1 MQMNHI
7 AAKTPLNHL
16 ERLHSPRTFDRADC
30 LRRYLALSG
39 NDRFIPRST
48 WYQSFALG
56 FGAGLRR
63 SDADPS
69 ARVERRSGVLGPG
82 AGGSGRESSLHWHL
96 QLLHPGGRGGNPVLC
111 QDQDGYITI
120 HGSSNPDHI
129 AENFDV
135 FDFELTGQEMN
146 EIRNSELSYLNERI
160 NCSFRSFHK
169 SILCY

>member
-69 ARVERRSGVLGPG
+69 ARLERRSGVLGPG

-111 QDQDGYITI
+111 QDHAGRYPERKPSVLSKQSTAGVCT
-120 HGSSNPDHI
+120 
-129 AENFDV
+129 A
-135 FDFELTGQEMN
+135 
-146 EIRNSELSYLNERI
+146 IRDRGGILVSLWRQRAYPGA
-160 NCSFRSFHK
+160 FRQ
-169 SILCY
+169 